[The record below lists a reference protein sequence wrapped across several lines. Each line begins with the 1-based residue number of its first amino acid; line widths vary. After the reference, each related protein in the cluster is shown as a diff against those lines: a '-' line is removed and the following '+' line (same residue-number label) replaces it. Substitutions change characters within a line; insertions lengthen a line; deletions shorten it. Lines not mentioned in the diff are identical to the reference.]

1 MKNDIQLIFPFVFS
15 FHQKIVFHLI
25 EQICRGNE
33 NELHF
38 GVDMRIAK
46 YINKENNNNKKSA
59 NRINRIRVTT
69 DFNIHR

>member
-1 MKNDIQLIFPFVFS
+1 MKNDIQLFFPFFFL

-38 GVDMRIAK
+38 GVDMRSKIYK
-46 YINKENNNNKKSA
+46 
-59 NRINRIRVTT
+59 
-69 DFNIHR
+69 